1 MEKKFV
7 IAVDGPAASGKST
20 TAKWLAKK
28 LGYLYIDTGA
38 MYRACGLYSLKK
50 KVSLSDLEALKRML
64 ETIDIKIDYASSG
77 NKILLNGEDVTDKIR
92 EEDIS
97 KISSEIAVIGIV
109 REKMV
114 ELQRKMG
121 ENGGV
126 ILDGRDIGTVVF
138 PNADFKFFMSASV
151 QVRATR
157 RWEELQARGVDISY
171 EEVEKE
177 LIWRDKNDSTRDI
190 SPLRKAAD
198 AILIDTSKLSIEK
211 QVEILY
217 NYIMENVERR

>member
-64 ETIDIKIDYASSG
+64 ETIDIKIDYSSSG

>member
-1 MEKKFV
+1 MKKKFV

-20 TAKWLAKK
+20 TAKGLAKK
-28 LGYLYIDTGA
+28 LEYVYIDTGA
-38 MYRACGLYSLKK
+38 MYRACGLYALNKNIP
-50 KVSLSDLEALKRML
+50 LSDLEALKSML
-64 ETIDIKIDYASSG
+64 ETIDIKIEYSNSG
-77 NKILLNGEDVTDKIR
+77 NKIFLNGEDVTNRIR
-92 EEDIS
+92 EEEIT

-109 REKMV
+109 RKKMV

-157 RWEELQARGVDISY
+157 RWEELKARGVEISY

-177 LIWRDKNDSTRDI
+177 LIWRDKNDSTREI
-190 SPLRKAAD
+190 SPLRKADD
-198 AILIDTSKLSIEK
+198 AILIDTSNLSIEE
-211 QVEILY
+211 QVEFLY
-217 NYIMENVERR
+217 NYIIENMEKK

>member
-64 ETIDIKIDYASSG
+64 ETIDIKIDYSSSG

-92 EEDIS
+92 EEEIS

>member
-64 ETIDIKIDYASSG
+64 ETIDIKIDYSSSG

-97 KISSEIAVIGIV
+97 KISSD
-109 REKMV
+109 
-114 ELQRKMG
+114 
-121 ENGGV
+121 
-126 ILDGRDIGTVVF
+126 LD
-138 PNADFKFFMSASV
+138 A
-151 QVRATR
+151 
-157 RWEELQARGVDISY
+157 L
-171 EEVEKE
+171 
-177 LIWRDKNDSTRDI
+177 
-190 SPLRKAAD
+190 
-198 AILIDTSKLSIEK
+198 
-211 QVEILY
+211 
-217 NYIMENVERR
+217 